1 MSLRADIN
9 SAYDEIAPPAPELQA
24 EIRRLV
30 ASESKSVSRSRGRR
44 LPWVSTFRGSMALVA
59 ALLVVII
66 VATLLVGGRVWHEW
80 NIFNTRPAPAGQRY
94 AVQLAE
100 LEARPLQMPLVPPDA
115 TCPAVHTI
123 SASEADSLPE
133 PIHSLTYAGYAFSSV
148 GPAHASVI
156 PGGGGDLDTWG
167 EYANI
172 AWVIEPQ
179 VTGLVLI
186 RGRDA
191 VNHDLPL
198 VYVGQYAAGAVLGTD
213 SGVHGGPP
221 AVQRSEVVLD
231 ASHHPA
237 TFAKGNWGV
246 YSVRVGIPNAMSL
259 CHVFQVDGE
268 GFSEV
273 FFTHPG

>member
-1 MSLRADIN
+1 MTLRADIN
-9 SAYDEIAPPAPELQA
+9 SAYDEIAPAAPELQA

-30 ASESKSVSRSRGRR
+30 ASESKSVLPSRGRR
-44 LPWVSTFRGSMALVA
+44 LRWVPTFRGSMALVA
-59 ALLVVII
+59 ALLVAII
-66 VATLLVGGRVWHEW
+66 VATLLVGGRVWHDW
-80 NIFNTRPAPAGQRY
+80 GLFNTRPAPAGQSY
-94 AVQLAE
+94 AVQLAA
-100 LEARPLQMPLVPPDA
+100 LEARPLQMPLVAPGA
-115 TCPAVHTI
+115 TCPAVQTI

-133 PIHSLTYAGYAFSSV
+133 PIHSLAYAGYVFSSV

-156 PGGGGDLDTWG
+156 PGSGGDLTDWG
-167 EYANI
+167 GYGNI
-172 AWVIEPQ
+172 MWVIEPQ

-191 VNHDLPL
+191 ANHDLAL
-198 VYVGQYAAGAVLGTD
+198 AYVGKYAAGAVIGTD

-221 AVQRSEVVLD
+221 AVQRSEVVFD

-246 YSVRVGIPNAMSL
+246 YNVRVGIPNTMSP

-273 FFTHPG
+273 FYTQPG